1 MNPKCLR
8 FISNVESVFV
18 LWFKRRSGTPIHSQ
32 LVAAFRSTS
41 FFSNGRN
48 VDLWVGFAR
57 RREQIAVCYLGG
69 RDLCALG
76 PSRFLLGSI
85 SPESATASPK
95 RATEV
100 DQTAADR
107 VIACSPP
114 HQGGCWDVIQRE
126 RARCSSAAGCQPP
139 ARLSDSQQLLANKSA
154 DLFARSL
161 AETGQ
166 IPSPH
171 GDSARVS
178 WPA

>member
-1 MNPKCLR
+1 
-8 FISNVESVFV
+8 
-18 LWFKRRSGTPIHSQ
+18 
-32 LVAAFRSTS
+32 
-41 FFSNGRN
+41 

-154 DLFARSL
+154 DLSARSL

-166 IPSPH
+166 IPSPTATRRALAGRH
-171 GDSARVS
+171 KTRHAPTRPLRILASAS
-178 WPA
+178 LATSFAP